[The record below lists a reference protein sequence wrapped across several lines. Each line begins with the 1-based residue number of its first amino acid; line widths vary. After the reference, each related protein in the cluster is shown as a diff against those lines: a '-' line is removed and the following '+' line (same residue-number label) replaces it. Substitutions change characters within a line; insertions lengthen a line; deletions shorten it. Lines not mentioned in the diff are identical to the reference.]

1 MRRAKKGI
9 KAHRA
14 KLPTPTRAIDAL
26 RGAEKKNRI
35 KNRRKNKGA
44 GPQPSYL
51 GPFGHLLQP
60 AWIIRRAYSEILSP
74 EG

>member
-35 KNRRKNKGA
+35 KNRRKNKINKA
-44 GPQPSYL
+44 NKKQRNRKLYL
-51 GPFGHLLQP
+51 NKGK
-60 AWIIRRAYSEILSP
+60 R
-74 EG
+74 